1 MSQLN
6 RSKIYAKL
14 SAKLSFC
21 VTNKQK
27 EDYDY
32 VSYNR
37 VDLDEFQS
45 AAGPI
50 TPEISPLTI
59 KRQRTL
65 RKQSGRVNLN
75 KYQAN
80 TQIKSSID
88 NTIIHDTRESADFT
102 SYFNEN
108 EITMLNKVSFQH
120 NYIVSYASTS
130 PVSQGSVESQE
141 DFSLNEDWTSSSVEM
156 SLSLYTCC
164 RGYMARLQGD
174 LSLDVND
181 RVELLIKTDQ
191 YSLVKCLRTGDC
203 GYVANDCILPV

>member
-6 RSKIYAKL
+6 RSKIYTKL

-21 VTNKQK
+21 GTHKHK

-59 KRQRTL
+59 KRRRTL

-80 TQIKSSID
+80 AQIKSSID
-88 NTIIHDTRESADFT
+88 NTIIHDTRENADFT

-108 EITMLNKVSFQH
+108 EITLLNQVSFH
-120 NYIVSYASTS
+120 HTSIVSYASTS

-141 DFSLNEDWTSSSVEM
+141 DFSLNEDSTSSSVEM
-156 SLSLYTCC
+156 SQSLYQCC
-164 RGYMARLQGD
+164 RGYVARLQGD

-181 RVELLIKTDQ
+181 RVQLLIKTDQ

>member
-1 MSQLN
+1 MTQLN
-6 RSKIYAKL
+6 RSKIYTKL
-14 SAKLSFC
+14 KAKLSFC
-21 VTNKQK
+21 GTNKHK

-37 VDLDEFQS
+37 VDLDAFKS

-75 KYQAN
+75 KFQAN
-80 TQIKSSID
+80 TQIKSSVD
-88 NTIIHDTRESADFT
+88 NTIIHDTRENADFT

-108 EITMLNKVSFQH
+108 EITLLNQVSFQH
-120 NYIVSYASTS
+120 TSISYASTS

-141 DFSLNEDWTSSSVEM
+141 DFSCNEDSTSSSVEM
-156 SLSLYTCC
+156 SLSLYKCC
-164 RGYMARLQGD
+164 RGYVARLQGD
-174 LSLDVND
+174 LSLEVNEVFTSQMLEH
-181 RVELLIKTDQ
+181 RG
-191 YSLVKCLRTGDC
+191 LRIC
-203 GYVANDCILPV
+203 G